1 MTDFRSRCLMRM
13 RRFCFLPVL
22 ILLALVCT
30 SAGGQSGVQTSASL
44 SYDVV
49 SIKVSHALNFNN
61 QSMTMLDT
69 TLTMENIAMKT
80 LIKNAYGIRE
90 GLITGLPAW
99 TNSSRYDISAKVIDG
114 DPKLYKDLTQ
124 AQRRTLIANLLAD
137 RFSLKAHIEDKMLPM
152 YELVLAK
159 DGPSFKESAP
169 LPPAD
174 PGKPMEKEEGRVS
187 SSQRH
192 FDGEGVKMSRLSG
205 DLEEVV
211 DRNVFDMTGLKGR
224 YDLHL
229 RWTPND
235 APTAA
240 LSDTSDPPPN
250 IFTALQEQLGL
261 KLVPAKGPVPTL
273 VIDRIERP
281 TEN

>member
-1 MTDFRSRCLMRM
+1 MKA
-13 RRFCFLPVL
+13 VL
-22 ILLALVCT
+22 KAVT
-30 SAGGQSGVQTSASL
+30 SALFALASMAQAQTNPSL

-49 SIKVSHALNFNN
+49 SIKVSHSLNFNN

-69 TLTMENIAMKT
+69 TLAMENIAMKT

-90 GLITGLPAW
+90 GLIVGLPSWA
-99 TNSSRYDISAKVIDG
+99 NSSRYDINAKMIDA
-114 DPKLYKDLTQ
+114 DPKLYKNLTRD
-124 AQRRTLIANLLAD
+124 QRRTLIANLLAD
-137 RFSLKAHIEDKMLPM
+137 RFHVKAHIEDRTLPV
-152 YELVLAK
+152 YELVIAK
-159 DGPSFKESAP
+159 DGPSFKESAS
-169 LPPAD
+169 LPPPD
-174 PGKPMEKEEGRVS
+174 PSNPIEKEDDRVS

-192 FDGEGVKMSRLSG
+192 FDGDRVTISRLSG

-211 DRNVFDMTGLKGR
+211 DRNVVDKTGLKGR

-235 APTAA
+235 SPNAA
-240 LSDTSDPPPN
+240 ADSNPPPD

-261 KLVPAKGPVPTL
+261 KLVPSKGPVPTL
-273 VIDRIERP
+273 VIDHIERP